1 MTLPDNPPVYNSQ
14 IPIVN
19 TTIAEAQKL
28 FLNNFSTLF
37 DAFSVNH
44 IALNDPTNPGNHNV
58 VQLLEQELSES
69 TQSQEISIYSKKV
82 DGQTDQLFMRYQG
95 NGKEFQL
102 TEYQIYAIPVTT
114 QQEAYFTF
122 LPGKLIVY
130 FGRIFSFGTNEFNIN
145 IDPAPKTNLSG
156 LNLCPVASA
165 IGFNVPQP
173 NVRLQQPSNGFYTQ
187 FILNSSPKPMLD
199 NFYLFFG
206 NL

>member
-1 MTLPDNPPVYNSQ
+1 MTLPDNPPKYNNQ
-14 IPIVN
+14 IPVVD

-37 DAFSVNH
+37 NAFSINH
-44 IALNDPTNPGNHNV
+44 VALNDLTNAGNHKV
-58 VQLLEQELSES
+58 IELIEQEKGES

-102 TEYQIYAIPVTT
+102 TEYQIYAIEKTST
-114 QQEAYFTF
+114 QEAYFTF
-122 LPGKLIVY
+122 LPGGLIIY
-130 FGRIFSFGTNEFNIN
+130 FGRIFSAGKKSFNIDFN
-145 IDPAPKTNLSG
+145 PAPRKNLSG
-156 LNLCPVASA
+156 LNLGGIDIATS
-165 IGFNVPQP
+165 QP
-173 NVRLQQPSNGFYTQ
+173 NVRLQQPSNGFFTQ
-187 FILNSSPKPMLD
+187 FILDSSGPMVD